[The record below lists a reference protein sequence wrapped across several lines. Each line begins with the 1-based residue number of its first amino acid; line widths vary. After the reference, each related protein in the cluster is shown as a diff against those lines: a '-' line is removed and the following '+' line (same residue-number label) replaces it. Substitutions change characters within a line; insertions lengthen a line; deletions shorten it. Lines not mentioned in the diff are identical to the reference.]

1 MKRIG
6 LILIVICCLISC
18 DSNSAEAKIMD
29 ILDNDNIEGYSEQE
43 IVILSEVHEYLLRH
57 FLITYDDFRNAY
69 KEYSYVTKNIDN
81 TNASGFILNTS
92 GPEDL
97 ILSDLIGLNTKEMYS
112 KIFDIRNS
120 LGYPEI
126 PIESEGLLGLEYSIS
141 DVYEG
146 YDPGES
152 FVYFRIEQYEQNSRH
167 SSVYRYH
174 FKTVDG
180 MKKVFLKKA
189 LDGASCSENE
199 DLNEYLE
206 DREVYYHRKTGQSY
220 EEILVEYPIVFDI
233 NKLAKK
239 YFDSDNNYSEMIT
252 KTSEKNIEKPIY
264 KTDGILDVVKGENI
278 GDYKQYDIVLLY
290 EIKKFL
296 YNNSQITYD
305 EFRNVYNDFFYVGPN
320 IDDEYTFHVQND
332 NFIGLSI
339 EESRDYIIK
348 NVPKHIVDGIDDTIA
363 INGDSKY
370 LMYISD
376 IIPGYDDD
384 ESIVYVRK
392 ELKSSDSNMDQYWL
406 YKYTFK
412 EVNGQHK
419 IFTHKTSRMFFDGLN
434 AVKLSKED
442 LLSEMKRFEEIY
454 SYEGEVEF
462 PYVFDLRDFCEE
474 NLY

>member
-1 MKRIG
+1 MKKIG
-6 LILIVICCLISC
+6 MILIVVFCLISC
-18 DSNSAEAKIMD
+18 DSNSTEVKVMN
-29 ILDNDNIEGYSEQE
+29 ILDQDNIEGYSEQE

-57 FLITYDDFRNAY
+57 FVITYDDFRDAY
-69 KEYSYVTKNIDN
+69 MEYSYVTKYIDDM
-81 TNASGFILNTS
+81 NASVFILNRS

-97 ILSDLIGLNTKEMYS
+97 MLSDLIGLNTKEMHS
-112 KIFDIRNS
+112 KIFDILNS
-120 LGYPEI
+120 KGYHEI

-152 FVYFRIEQYEQNSRH
+152 FVYFRIESYEQNSRH

-189 LDGASCSENE
+189 LDGASYNENE

-206 DREVYYHRKTGQSY
+206 DREVYYHRKTGQSN
-220 EEILVEYPIVFDI
+220 EKILVEFSIVFDI

-239 YFDSDNNYSEMIT
+239 YFDYDYNDTEMIT
-252 KTSEKNIEKPIY
+252 KTSEKNTDKLIY
-264 KTDGILDVVKGENI
+264 KTDGILDVVNGENI
-278 GDYKQYDIVLLY
+278 GAYKQYDIVLLY

-296 YNNSQITYD
+296 YNNSKITYD
-305 EFRNVYNDFFYVGPN
+305 EFRNVYNEYFYVGPN
-320 IDDEYTFHVQND
+320 IDHEYTYSVQND

-339 EESRDYIIK
+339 EESRDYIIE
-348 NVPKHIVDGIDDTIA
+348 NVQNQIVNGIDDTIA
-363 INGDSKY
+363 VKGDSRY

-376 IIPGYDDD
+376 IVAGYDD

-392 ELKSSDSNMDQYWL
+392 ELKSSDSNMDEYWL

-412 EVNGQHK
+412 EVNGQYK
-419 IFTHKTSRMFFDGLN
+419 IFDHKTSRMFFDGLN
-434 AVKLSKED
+434 VEKLSEED
-442 LLSEMKRFEEIY
+442 LLNEMKKFEEIY
-454 SYEGEVEF
+454 NYEGEAEF
-462 PYVFDLRDFCEE
+462 PYVFDLRNFCEE
-474 NLY
+474 NFY